1 MIKKLF
7 ALVTVLAISGC
18 ANFYTLDGVKYD
30 SKEAFHQAV
39 AQKNSDALNS
49 IQPLSAPVTKKSLI
63 MAFPSEA
70 TMYSENIARTTKQ
83 NGTAPSGLLLDQ
95 IENLTKANFSMS
107 KVFAD
112 AVQKKGVYA
121 SMKFM
126 EMPSMAVSIEPSSNT
141 DVLYFSEPSI
151 GTGQWFFATQK
162 GGKQVFGFDRSGAGP
177 TAKVQAYVDAVMAQ
191 AIRE

>member
-7 ALVTVLAISGC
+7 ALVTVLAVSGC
-18 ANFYTLDGVKYD
+18 ANFYTLEGVKYN

-39 AQKNSDALNS
+39 AQKNTDALNS
-49 IQPLSAPVTKKSLI
+49 IQPLPAPVTKKNLI
-63 MAFPSEA
+63 FAFPSEA
-70 TMYSENIARTTKQ
+70 TIYAENIARTTKQ
-83 NGTAPSGLLLDQ
+83 NGQVPSGLLLERM
-95 IENLTKANFSMS
+95 ENLTKANFSMS

-112 AVQKKGVYA
+112 ALQKKGVYA
-121 SMKFM
+121 SMKYM
-126 EMPSMAVSIEPSSNT
+126 EMPSMTVSIEPSSNT

-177 TAKVQAYVDAVMAQ
+177 TAKVQAYVDAVMTQ